1 MDSVLFWVIGFRRS
15 PFRRHV
21 ASRLKIVTM
30 SMCLHVGD
38 VAKEAVLSEL
48 FFIVFSAIKAETLE
62 GKTPGSELGI

>member
-1 MDSVLFWVIGFRRS
+1 
-15 PFRRHV
+15 
-21 ASRLKIVTM
+21 M

-62 GKTPGSELGI
+62 GKTPGSELGIGTSEDSESEGG